1 MVQYRYMENNMDYT
15 QIWCNFEKYIKEQ
28 QSFYLDEKF
37 KYTNDNKHYT
47 MKELYCEACNNLKYI
62 SLILNMSMEK
72 IIKNFSY
79 KHYLLHCNEKD
90 FKEKTQHLKNIF
102 KDNYFYII
110 KASYD
115 HMRWTYD
122 NYKGL
127 YGDNNI
133 YEIDNKIEWMKNF
146 FGINKNQA
154 VNFMLKAIGHIYLPT
169 DKIIKHIQD
178 YADFLEVSIEDMKKI
193 YINIPELL
201 HRPLSKTI
209 EKANGISELL
219 QCSIKEVKKRY
230 IIYPQFLFLTKSD
243 IKTIFTNKKNQTL
256 ENIDKYLSNS
266 LMSTKD

>member
-1 MVQYRYMENNMDYT
+1 
-15 QIWCNFEKYIKEQ
+15 
-28 QSFYLDEKF
+28 
-37 KYTNDNKHYT
+37 
-47 MKELYCEACNNLKYI
+47 
-62 SLILNMSMEK
+62 
-72 IIKNFSY
+72 
-79 KHYLLHCNEKD
+79 
-90 FKEKTQHLKNIF
+90 
-102 KDNYFYII
+102 
-110 KASYD
+110 
-115 HMRWTYD
+115 MRWPYD

-133 YEIDNKIEWMKNF
+133 YEIDNKIEWMKIF

-178 YADFLEVSIEDMKKI
+178 YADFLEVSIEDMQKI